1 MWLWCPWS
9 CSCCGAPCEQP
20 HCLELDFLSRR
31 CASTHSDRHVSA
43 RLQPGWPNPH
53 EAKLLG
59 LRSPFRS
66 HPAERATTP
75 LPLCSSLQPTSE
87 TRRSRANPARPIG
100 EKKRT
105 FCLISHSFSAGTRAS
120 ADPSQGAGSGLV
132 GAAGLRAGRDPR
144 EAQGAGD
151 TDNEAKPC
159 VLIWDRP
166 R

>member
-1 MWLWCPWS
+1 MWLRCPWS

-59 LRSPFRS
+59 LRSPFCS

-100 EKKRT
+100 EKKGL
-105 FCLISHSFSAGTRAS
+105 FVSFHIAFLLVPEPLLIPVKGQAAVWWELQGLEQAGTLGKHRVLVTLTS
-120 ADPSQGAGSGLV
+120 RPSPVS
-132 GAAGLRAGRDPR
+132 
-144 EAQGAGD
+144 
-151 TDNEAKPC
+151 
-159 VLIWDRP
+159 
-166 R
+166 